1 MVKIKIIASCMDID
15 PNSSTLYYYY
25 YYYGLLFIY
34 LNVRKRVNS
43 KFLNCD
49 SDKLSIFQLGGKR
62 S

>member
-1 MVKIKIIASCMDID
+1 MDID
-15 PNSSTLYYYY
+15 PDSSTLYYY
-25 YYYGLLFIY
+25 YYYGLLFID